1 MDGET
6 RTYLA
11 GSPSGALQR
20 RTALIALGALE
31 VLVRITHSGVCG
43 TDVHDRTASCGLGH
57 EGVGVVHRVGSE
69 VTAVQVGQRVGL
81 TFQTHACGSCPECI
95 AGYRQ
100 YCHKSVGQK
109 YGAEEHGTFC
119 DYAVRHQDFVNP
131 IPDGLPSNFAAPLVC
146 AGITVYEALR
156 AADVTAS
163 DRVGV
168 VGLGGLGH
176 FAVLYAKAMGCAVSV
191 FSASDTKRA
200 DALAMGA
207 SAFHVLNTTTTAG
220 AAGTPPPLAL
230 DVSSKVD
237 VLLLCGGAVTDFGV
251 YVAPFFARSPLQPVL
266 VRRTMLTNSLLPLL
280 ARRARVVPVVI
291 QTKDITVPYM
301 PFILPGMKI
310 IFSLGATRQN
320 EQDALKFA
328 ARHNIRPWI
337 QEYPMSEEGLT
348 EAFVR
353 LADGTMRYRA
363 VLSKELGNAF
373 SA

>member
-20 RTALIALGALE
+20 RTAIIALGALE

-69 VTAVQVGQRVGL
+69 VTAVQVGQR
-81 TFQTHACGSCPECI
+81 ACGSCPECI

-251 YVAPFFARSPLQPVL
+251 
-266 VRRTMLTNSLLPLL
+266 LLPLL